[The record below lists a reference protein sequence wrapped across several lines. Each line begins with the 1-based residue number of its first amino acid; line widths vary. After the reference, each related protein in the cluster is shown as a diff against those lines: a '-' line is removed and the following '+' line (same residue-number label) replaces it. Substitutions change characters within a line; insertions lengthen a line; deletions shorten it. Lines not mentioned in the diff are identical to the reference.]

1 MMKEKEN
8 VKMKIESGTVVWNKV
23 YGEGKVVYVFEKHIL
38 VNFPI
43 VQDYV
48 YMTRDRLHI
57 TSRE

>member
-1 MMKEKEN
+1 
-8 VKMKIESGTVVWNKV
+8 MKIESGTVVWNKV